1 MTKKIDVFMHR
12 FDESSVGYDLRIL
25 SEDVTLGDYV
35 DALNEWQDETL
46 AICRGCE
53 ACCFER
59 IPLTLADF
67 ANARE
72 LAAATLG
79 KAAEDVTIA
88 EWISTCAICDL
99 FDDGA
104 VDIVFK
110 RSMDGACFFLNRE
123 LGECRA
129 HKHRSLVCQTH
140 CCLPKTELAE
150 RLRAE
155 AINCGEDELVRR
167 LLMSEDCP
175 EHLAECRVEDYAENG
190 FSAVNP
196 EDWRGIPLK
205 TVVSD
210 ELWQLLL
217 AGMQA

>member
-1 MTKKIDVFMHR
+1 MFQIVKKRELNSSITLMEIAAPYIARKAMPGQFIIFRV
-12 FDESSVGYDLRIL
+12 DEMG
-25 SEDVTLGDYV
+25 
-35 DALNEWQDETL
+35 
-46 AICRGCE
+46 
-53 ACCFER
+53 ER
-59 IPLTLADF
+59 VPLTIADF

-205 TVVSD
+205 TIVSD

-217 AGMQA
+217 ADMQA